1 MEEYSIYLIYPINS
15 IFTLYEKDYY
25 YDSKLNKACRKTP
38 LGFYT
43 YKGKGNNTNQLL
55 FEVQIMSSSKSKDII
70 YNATLWGPSFVGLL
84 NRNDI
89 NLRKIPMDE
98 ELKCQINNYKK
109 ENVLTRCICRQ
120 KNIDENIEMKIRTYM
135 GHMFHLKNIF

>member
-1 MEEYSIYLIYPINS
+1 MEEYSVELIYPINS
-15 IFTLYEKDYY
+15 VFTLYEKDYY
-25 YDSKLNKACRKTP
+25 YDSRLNKVCRRKP
-38 LGFYT
+38 MGFYT
-43 YKGKGNNTNQLL
+43 YKGKRNNTKQLL
-55 FEVQIMSSSKSKDII
+55 FEVDVISMDKSFS
-70 YNATLWGPSFVGLL
+70 YNATLWGPSFVDLL

-89 NLRKIPMDE
+89 SLRKIPMDE
-98 ELKCQINNYKK
+98 ELKCQINNYNK

>member
-1 MEEYSIYLIYPINS
+1 MEEYSVDLIYPINS
-15 IFTLYEKDYY
+15 VFTLYEKDYY
-25 YDSKLNKACRKTP
+25 YDSRLNKACRRKP
-38 LGFYT
+38 MGFYT
-43 YKGKGNNTNQLL
+43 YKGKRNNTKQLL
-55 FEVQIMSSSKSKDII
+55 FEVDVVSMDKSFS
-70 YNATLWGPSFVGLL
+70 YNATLWGPSFVDLL

-89 NLRKIPMDE
+89 SLRKIPMDE
-98 ELKCQINNYKK
+98 ELKYQINNYNK

>member
-1 MEEYSIYLIYPINS
+1 M
-15 IFTLYEKDYY
+15 
-25 YDSKLNKACRKTP
+25 
-38 LGFYT
+38 GFYT
-43 YKGKGNNTNQLL
+43 YKGNNNTKQLL
-55 FEVQIMSSSKSKDII
+55 FEVDVISMDKSFS

-98 ELKCQINNYKK
+98 ELKCQINNYNK
-109 ENVLTRCICRQ
+109 ENVLTMCICRQ

-135 GHMFHLKNIF
+135 GNMFHLKNIF